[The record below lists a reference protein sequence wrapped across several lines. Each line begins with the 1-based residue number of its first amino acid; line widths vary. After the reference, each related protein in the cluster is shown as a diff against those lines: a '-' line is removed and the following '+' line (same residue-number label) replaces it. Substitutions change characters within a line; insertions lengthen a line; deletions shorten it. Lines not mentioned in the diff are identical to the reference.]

1 MNNLF
6 KSLFTLLILLLTVSQ
21 SYGYEFNIN
30 EFKIISVR
38 YARLNYIKT
47 DVSIVKETFAVK
59 NGIKYRVLNLMLSTE
74 TSSVGHEG
82 AVIEV
87 SEWNGAYYPAKVIY
101 QVKPHDIYILKG
113 GDKQ

>member
-6 KSLFTLLILLLTVSQ
+6 KYMVLMSIMLSYATS
-21 SYGYEFNIN
+21 SYGYEFKIN
-30 EFKIISVR
+30 EFKILSVR

-59 NGIKYRVLNLMLSTE
+59 DGIKYRVLNLMLSTE

-87 SEWNGAYYPAKVIY
+87 SEWNGDYYPAKVIY

-113 GDKQ
+113 GE

>member
-1 MNNLF
+1 MNNLL

-59 NGIKYRVLNLMLSTE
+59 DGIKYRVLNLLLSTE

-87 SEWNGAYYPAKVIY
+87 SEWNGDYYPAKVIY

-113 GDKQ
+113 GE